1 MAIFGS
7 LEELRIQVPKEA
19 FQIAFDYL
27 ESITDDF
34 LDIKDGDCIKEIIVE
49 DIFVLKQAYYTKNRE
64 DCFFESHK
72 KYIDI
77 QFMVK
82 GEEYMD
88 VCDLDSLEIEND
100 YVEKT
105 DFIKYKGKED
115 GTSKLLIRE
124 NCLAI
129 FYPSDAHQPCIKI
142 ENEELVYKAVI
153 KIPAY
158 LG

>member
-7 LEELRIQVPKEA
+7 LEEVKKQVSKEA

-27 ESITDDF
+27 ENITDDF
-34 LDIKDGDCIKEIIVE
+34 LDIKDGECVKEMISE

-88 VCDLDSLEIEND
+88 VCDLDSLEIETN

-105 DFIKYKGKED
+105 DFIKYKGKEN
-115 GTSKLLIRE
+115 GTSKLLITE

-129 FYPSDAHQPCIKI
+129 FYPSDAHQPCVKV
-142 ENEELVYKAVI
+142 ENKELIYKAVI
-153 KIPAY
+153 KIPTY

>member
-1 MAIFGS
+1 MAVFGS
-7 LEELRIQVPKEA
+7 LKEVRKQVSKEA
-19 FQIAFDYL
+19 FQVAFEYL
-27 ESITDDF
+27 ENITSDF
-34 LDIKDGDCIKEIIVE
+34 LDIKNGECIKEMLNE
-49 DIFVLKQAYYTKNRE
+49 DIYVLKQAYYTKNRK
-64 DCFFESHK
+64 DCFFEVHK

-88 VCDLDSLEIEND
+88 ICDLDSLEIINE

-105 DFIKYKGKED
+105 DFAHYKGKEN
-115 GTSKLLIRE
+115 GISKLLIRE

-129 FYPSDAHQPCIKI
+129 FYPSDAHQPCVKV
-142 ENEELVYKAVI
+142 EKEELIYKAVI
-153 KIPAY
+153 KIPVS

>member
-1 MAIFGS
+1 MAIFGK
-7 LEELRIQVPKEA
+7 LEDVKKQVSKEA
-19 FQIAFDYL
+19 FQMAFDYL
-27 ESITDDF
+27 ENLTNDF
-34 LDIKDGDCIKEIIVE
+34 LNIKDGECIKEMISE

-88 VCDLDSLEIEND
+88 VSDLESLEITNEYN
-100 YVEKT
+100 EKT
-105 DFIKYKGKED
+105 DFISYKGESE
-115 GTSKLLIRE
+115 GISKLLIQE
-124 NCLAI
+124 KCLAI
-129 FYPSDAHQPCIKI
+129 FYPSDAHQPCVKV
-142 ENEELVYKAVI
+142 ENKELIYKAVI
-153 KIPAY
+153 KVPIE

>member
-7 LEELRIQVPKEA
+7 LEELREQVSKEA

-27 ESITDDF
+27 ESITNEF
-34 LDIKDGDCIKEIIVE
+34 LDIKDGECVKETIIE
-49 DIFVLKQAYYTKNRE
+49 DIFVLKQAYKTKNRE

-77 QFMVK
+77 QYMVK

-88 VCDLDSLEIEND
+88 VCDLDSLEVINE
-100 YVEKT
+100 YEERT
-105 DFIKYKGKED
+105 DFIKYKGKKE
-115 GTSKLLIRE
+115 GTSKLLIKE
-124 NCLAI
+124 KCLAI
-129 FYPSDAHQPCIKI
+129 FYPSDAHQPCIKVD
-142 ENEELVYKAVI
+142 NEELIYKAVI
-153 KIPAY
+153 KIPIY

>member
-1 MAIFGS
+1 MAVFGS
-7 LEELRIQVPKEA
+7 LKEVRKQVSKEA
-19 FQIAFDYL
+19 FQVAFDYL
-27 ESITDDF
+27 ENITSDF
-34 LDIKDGDCIKEIIVE
+34 LDIKDGECIKEMLSE
-49 DIFVLKQAYYTKNRE
+49 DIYVLKQAYYTKNRK
-64 DCFFESHK
+64 DCFFEAHK

-88 VCDLDSLEIEND
+88 ICGLDSLEIINE

-105 DFIKYKGKED
+105 DFAHYKGKED
-115 GTSKLLIRE
+115 GISKLLIRE

-129 FYPSDAHQPCIKI
+129 FYPSDAHQPCVKV
-142 ENEELVYKAVI
+142 ENKELIYKAVI
-153 KIPAY
+153 KIPVS

>member
-7 LEELRIQVPKEA
+7 LEEVRKQVSKEA

-27 ESITDDF
+27 ENISSDF
-34 LDIKDGDCIKEIIVE
+34 LDIKDGECIKEIIVE
-49 DIFVLKQAYYTKNRE
+49 DIFVLKQAYYTKDRK
-64 DCFFESHK
+64 DCFFEAHK

-77 QFMVK
+77 QFIVK

-88 VCDLDSLEIEND
+88 VCDLDSLEVINE

-105 DFIKYKGKED
+105 DFAHYEGKKD
-115 GTSKLLIRE
+115 GISKLLIRE

-129 FYPSDAHQPCIKI
+129 FYPSDAHQPCVKVD
-142 ENEELVYKAVI
+142 NEELIYKAVI

>member
-7 LEELRIQVPKEA
+7 LEEVKKQVSKES

-27 ESITDDF
+27 EKITDDF
-34 LDIKDGDCIKEIIVE
+34 LEINDGECIKEMISE

-88 VCDLDSLEIEND
+88 VCDLNSLEIIND
-100 YVEKT
+100 YDEKT
-105 DFIKYKGKED
+105 DFIKYKGKEK
-115 GTSKLLIRE
+115 GTSKLLICE
-124 NCLAI
+124 KSLAI
-129 FYPSDAHQPCIKI
+129 FYPSDAHQPCIKV
-142 ENEELVYKAVI
+142 ENEELIYKAVI
-153 KIPAY
+153 KIPVN

>member
-7 LEELRIQVPKEA
+7 LEELKKQVSKEA
-19 FQIAFDYL
+19 FQVAFNYL
-27 ESITDDF
+27 ENITNDF
-34 LDIKDGDCIKEIIVE
+34 FDIKDGECIKEMLTE

-88 VCDLDSLEIEND
+88 VCDLNSLKIENE
-100 YVEKT
+100 YIEKT
-105 DFIKYKGKED
+105 DFIKYEGKEE
-115 GTSKLLIRE
+115 GTSKLLIQE

-129 FYPSDAHQPCIKI
+129 FYPSDAHQPCIKV
-142 ENEELVYKAVI
+142 EKEELIYKAVI
-153 KIPAY
+153 KIPVS